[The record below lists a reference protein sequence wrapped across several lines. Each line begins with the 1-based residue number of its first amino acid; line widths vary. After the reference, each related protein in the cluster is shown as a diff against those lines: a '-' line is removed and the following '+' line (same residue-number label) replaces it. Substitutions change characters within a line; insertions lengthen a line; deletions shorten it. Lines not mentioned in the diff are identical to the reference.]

1 MRLYILLGFATI
13 TPFMLTGCGAVNSSL
28 DCVDLWRYQ
37 NCILVDGNTD
47 AGW

>member
-1 MRLYILLGFATI
+1 MHKYILVGLGI
-13 TPFMLTGCGAVNSSL
+13 IMPFMLTGCGAVNSTL